1 MGAMRS
7 GASLSGS
14 LSMRW
19 LGVAG
24 LELHAGGQT
33 LAIDPFLTRP
43 SIARVAFTRLKPDIE
58 RIRRTIPACDH
69 ILVTHA
75 HYDHLLDVPALA
87 RQTRATVW
95 GSEHTCRICLASGVP
110 QAQVRRVAP
119 GDRLVLGQFRVEVL
133 PATHERLLGR
143 VPFAG
148 PLRDELHPPLRA
160 SDYRMDVDLGFWI
173 EVEGLSFLDWL
184 GLDVEGARSADVL
197 LVKPDRSRVF
207 FERLLGIVSPR
218 LVIPMHWDDF
228 FRPVSQAARPSLGGS
243 GRLIPPLQ
251 RVDLRQFE
259 RWLAEIEPGA
269 RVRVPRAFEAFEL
282 DAP

>member
-1 MGAMRS
+1 
-7 GASLSGS
+7 
-14 LSMRW
+14 
-19 LGVAG
+19 
-24 LELHAGGQT
+24 
-33 LAIDPFLTRP
+33 
-43 SIARVAFTRLKPDIE
+43 
-58 RIRRTIPACDH
+58 
-69 ILVTHA
+69 
-75 HYDHLLDVPALA
+75 
-87 RQTRATVW
+87 
-95 GSEHTCRICLASGVP
+95 
-110 QAQVRRVAP
+110 
-119 GDRLVLGQFRVEVL
+119 
-133 PATHERLLGR
+133 
-143 VPFAG
+143 
-148 PLRDELHPPLRA
+148 LRA